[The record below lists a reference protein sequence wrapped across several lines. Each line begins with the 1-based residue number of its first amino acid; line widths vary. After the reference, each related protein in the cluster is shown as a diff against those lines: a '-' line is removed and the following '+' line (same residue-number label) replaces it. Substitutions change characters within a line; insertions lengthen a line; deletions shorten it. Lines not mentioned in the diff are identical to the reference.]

1 MKYNR
6 FLTFI
11 ALLTALMGCRRSAP
25 PVVQPSG
32 NILVSDR
39 LSNQRVN
46 AFAEDADGHIWIAT
60 SRGLNRYSVHEY
72 HQYFSADDT
81 LGLPDNQVND
91 VYRSSTGTIWAATNS
106 GVARLTAEGKF
117 QCVPAPGRPSA
128 NRIWETRDEKLLM
141 SNSATL
147 FQYDADEDR
156 FRPVIRDFNAFSYP
170 YAVQEGNFLW
180 VTSDGGT
187 ALNCYN
193 TDDFSLVA
201 SFPTTHIVYH
211 LCDAGNG
218 ELWMSGMGR
227 MSIFDTRARIWKE
240 LPDAIQNEPRLMQG
254 DIDIIYKVDD
264 RSILLNVIGKGMFHY
279 YRTTE
284 RVLFQ
289 DDAGFPF
296 ELPGTEIRTIFR
308 DSEHNLWFGTSDQG
322 YTVSYLYKNQFN
334 SNKYLTSAFTRKT
347 VTSLCLDQE
356 QRLWI
361 ATLRDGLWLYDLR
374 KKDLRN
380 VDVAALIPNTSVG
393 YNRCSKIFCDSG
405 GDLWL
410 FFQEKYWVVRCRYE
424 GDRFRV
430 LDNLF
435 VANVNAIV
443 EDGQGR
449 LWIGGMSPSLTR
461 YDKTTRESTS
471 VTVWNDSETPYVTD
485 LEMTDQG
492 GLVVAGINRMLV
504 SVDTFTDEV
513 TELPM
518 TEEEKAACARYS
530 TLRATCLLKDS
541 AGEFWA
547 GTSANGLLRHTKRG
561 YTWSGK
567 CLLSLSRHS
576 CNASAS
582 S

>member
-1 MKYNR
+1 MKYR
-6 FLTFI
+6 
-11 ALLTALMGCRRSAP
+11 LLTCFILLAALAGCRRSAP
-25 PVVQPSG
+25 PVSAPTGTIVA
-32 NILVSDR
+32 DR

-60 SRGLNRYSVHEY
+60 SRGLNRYSIHEY

-91 VYRSSTGTIWAATNS
+91 VFRSSNGTIWAATNG
-106 GVARLTAEGKF
+106 GVARLTPEGQF
-117 QCVPAPGRPSA
+117 HCVPAPGRPNA
-128 NRIWETRDEKLLM
+128 NHIWETRDGKLLM
-141 SNSATL
+141 SNSAIL
-147 FQYDADEDR
+147 YQYDPDEDR
-156 FRPVIRDFNAFSYP
+156 FRPVIRDFNAFAYP
-170 YAVQEGNFLW
+170 YSVQDGNLLW
-180 VTSDGGT
+180 VLSENGRS
-187 ALNCYN
+187 LNCYN
-193 TDDFSLVA
+193 TDDFSLA
-201 SFPTTHIVYH
+201 TSYPTSHTVYH
-211 LCDAGNG
+211 LCDAGNA

-227 MSIFDTRARIWKE
+227 MSIFDTRTRAWKE
-240 LPDAIQNEPRLMQG
+240 LPDAIRNESRLMEG
-254 DIDIIYKVDD
+254 DVDIIYNVDD

-279 YRTTE
+279 YRTTD

-334 SNKYLTSAFTRKT
+334 GNKFLTSTFARKT

-380 VDVAALIPNTSVG
+380 VDEDSLVPNNSVG
-393 YNRCSKIFCDSG
+393 YNRCSKVFCDSG

-410 FFQEKYWVVRCRYE
+410 FFQGKYWVVRCRYE
-424 GDRFRV
+424 GGRFQV

-435 VANVNAIV
+435 VANANAIA

-449 LWIGGMSPSLTR
+449 IWLGGMSNSLIR
-461 YDKTTRESTS
+461 YDKATRESTS
-471 VTVWNDSETPYVTD
+471 VTVWNDSETPFVTD

-492 GLVVAGINRMLV
+492 GLVVAGLNRMLV
-504 SVDTFTDEV
+504 SVDTFTGEV

-518 TEEEKAACARYS
+518 TEEEKAVCARHS
-530 TLRATCLLKDS
+530 ALRATCLLKDS

-547 GTSANGLLRHTKRG
+547 GTTANGLLRHTGFPAWTSVPSKR
-561 YTWSGK
+561 TARATSG
-567 CLLSLSRHS
+567 CPR
-576 CNASAS
+576 
-582 S
+582 